1 MEMRVPPNNVAA
13 VAIIIRTLAVG
24 SGVMAATVAAQKT
37 YVAYI
42 ILCGIAITGFLA
54 SLWLPQPGQHLDSVQ
69 KDEKTNTVKIIDK
82 TTNEPSLPS
91 SMIQVQLSQRDQDVQ
106 LMRPSD
112 FCLHA
117 MSHKLSYTEKNL
129 YVQRDGLTRP
139 ILDPK
144 FYLEIIDDEK
154 FSVLHMTA

>member
-1 MEMRVPPNNVAA
+1 
-13 VAIIIRTLAVG
+13 
-24 SGVMAATVAAQKT
+24 
-37 YVAYI
+37 
-42 ILCGIAITGFLA
+42 
-54 SLWLPQPGQHLDSVQ
+54 
-69 KDEKTNTVKIIDK
+69 
-82 TTNEPSLPS
+82 
-91 SMIQVQLSQRDQDVQ
+91 
-106 LMRPSD
+106 MRPSD